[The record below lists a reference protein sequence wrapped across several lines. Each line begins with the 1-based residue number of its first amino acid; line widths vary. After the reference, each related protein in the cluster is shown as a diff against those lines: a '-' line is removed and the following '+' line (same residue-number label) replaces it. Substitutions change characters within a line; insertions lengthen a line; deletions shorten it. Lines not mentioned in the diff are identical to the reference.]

1 MQSILSNDKDERHA
15 LQEFA
20 ALEFQLNS
28 AEEIRLQQHL
38 DTLKQDMH
46 VSATEL
52 ASLQSRLCDREA
64 SVQMKTAE
72 AQQLKTQLT
81 ECKHALESAR
91 LMGDQWQQRAE
102 QFEAD
107 RQQAAANVR
116 KAEKEVD
123 LIAQENASLVRQV
136 NYIKKRLLA
145 HTPQLE
151 ASAPEIAKLARE
163 LQAWCDKESAQK

>member
-1 MQSILSNDKDERHA
+1 MQKDERHA

-72 AQQLKTQLT
+72 VGHFATPELRRHAFPFDGVHSGSCASRPICAQ
-81 ECKHALESAR
+81 
-91 LMGDQWQQRAE
+91 
-102 QFEAD
+102 
-107 RQQAAANVR
+107 V
-116 KAEKEVD
+116 
-123 LIAQENASLVRQV
+123 
-136 NYIKKRLLA
+136 
-145 HTPQLE
+145 
-151 ASAPEIAKLARE
+151 
-163 LQAWCDKESAQK
+163 

>member
-1 MQSILSNDKDERHA
+1 MAEHVTWV
-15 LQEFA
+15 LQ
-20 ALEFQLNS
+20 
-28 AEEIRLQQHL
+28 
-38 DTLKQDMH
+38 
-46 VSATEL
+46 
-52 ASLQSRLCDREA
+52 
-64 SVQMKTAE
+64 

-136 NYIKKRLLA
+136 PPIPPAQLPTDWPCMRPAEGLA
-145 HTPQLE
+145 CSVWGALFWLNTACTMSSLCCLPHGAQMHCAILSQRVHT
-151 ASAPEIAKLARE
+151 
-163 LQAWCDKESAQK
+163 CTH